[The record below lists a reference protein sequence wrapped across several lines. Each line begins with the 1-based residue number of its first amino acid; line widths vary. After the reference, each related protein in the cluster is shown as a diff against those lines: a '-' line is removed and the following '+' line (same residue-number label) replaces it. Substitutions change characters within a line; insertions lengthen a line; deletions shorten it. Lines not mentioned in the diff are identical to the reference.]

1 MLNHGPSKRYNLNQ
15 IKNHLWFKKK
25 FKDSGTPMIN
35 SIFPVFLHLLYFWF
49 WFCICTPLSFIRV
62 SKFLLLVWFCNPIIL
77 WFNEKKEDLKSLS
90 MSGTI
95 VTLVNHLNSGSDWYL
110 VWRDL
115 HSNWKPDDN
124 VGQVETRRDYFSFS
138 SFSLRLT
145 FSLVVKLY
153 DFIFTHSVHKAR
165 LPKQRTAL
173 YSAPTAYD
181 FEHLHLFF

>member
-1 MLNHGPSKRYNLNQ
+1 
-15 IKNHLWFKKK
+15 
-25 FKDSGTPMIN
+25 
-35 SIFPVFLHLLYFWF
+35 
-49 WFCICTPLSFIRV
+49 
-62 SKFLLLVWFCNPIIL
+62 
-77 WFNEKKEDLKSLS
+77 

-115 HSNWKPDDN
+115 KSKSRKPVD
-124 VGQVETRRDYFSFS
+124 QVDFSFS